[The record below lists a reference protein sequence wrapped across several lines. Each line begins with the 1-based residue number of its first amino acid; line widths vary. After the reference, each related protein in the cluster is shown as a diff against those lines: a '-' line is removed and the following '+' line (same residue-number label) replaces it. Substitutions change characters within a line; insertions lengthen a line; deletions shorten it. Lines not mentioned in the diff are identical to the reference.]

1 MNQKATSGLA
11 TDRHR
16 RLFRKQLILP
26 TEHGSWSWLLVPYC
40 VGVLVAGTWNLAALL
55 VLVGGLAGFLI
66 RQPASVAMRVRAGRG
81 RKSDGPLALTWTIFL
96 GSVALLCLVGL
107 LALGR
112 NDLFWLLIPM
122 AVIFVFYLLASR
134 QRWASIRSLWMEVAG
149 AAGLAAMAPAA
160 YVAATALLDETA
172 WALWALMAG
181 QNVLGVLY
189 VRLRIG
195 DTHQRPRDVRP
206 VLWGHG
212 LVFVGVAAV
221 AFAGI
226 VPWLAFVPFIG
237 LTARAIWA
245 ALEARPVPHIKR
257 FGFTE
262 IGVEIMGGLLIAAGW
277 LI

>member
-1 MNQKATSGLA
+1 
-11 TDRHR
+11 
-16 RLFRKQLILP
+16 
-26 TEHGSWSWLLVPYC
+26 
-40 VGVLVAGTWNLAALL
+40 
-55 VLVGGLAGFLI
+55 
-66 RQPASVAMRVRAGRG
+66 
-81 RKSDGPLALTWTIFL
+81 
-96 GSVALLCLVGL
+96 
-107 LALGR
+107 
-112 NDLFWLLIPM
+112 M
-122 AVIFVFYLLASR
+122 AVIFIFYLLASR
-134 QRWASIRSLWMEVAG
+134 QRRASTRSLWMEVAG